1 MQSVMKGV
9 KKHYGEFGELLF
21 FTYKGVKI
29 RRIDFWDYITRS
41 VSWWYRVDGKDG
53 NFPSLTAAK
62 YYIDKIKK
70 VG

>member
-1 MQSVMKGV
+1 MQSAMKGV

-29 RRIDFWDYITRS
+29 RRIDFWDYIARR
-41 VSWWYRVDGKDG
+41 VDWLYRVDGKDD
-53 NFPSLTAAK
+53 NFLSLTAAK
-62 YYIDKIKK
+62 NYIDKIKK